1 MSTTMAGTK
10 SNTKAIKIRTGLV
23 TAVMILLAII
33 SLLPIYVLIVNATR
47 ASVDITGSG
56 VSLIPNLK
64 LFANIGTLNEW
75 ASSNKVQYNALIGYK
90 NSGIIAFSTTFLTV
104 LFSCMTAYGLVVYD
118 FKLKN
123 VA

>member
-1 MSTTMAGTK
+1 MAGTK

-56 VSLIPNLK
+56 VSLIPHLK
-64 LFANIGTLNEW
+64 LFENIGTLNEW
-75 ASSNKVQYNALIGYK
+75 ASSNKVQYNALHRILHNIPY
-90 NSGIIAFSTTFLTV
+90 SSFL
-104 LFSCMTAYGLVVYD
+104 LHDSLRSCGL
-118 FKLKN
+118 
-123 VA
+123 